1 MVQGFSSP
9 AQVAVTCTA
18 RRHKGTSARHA
29 ADGPVPRG
37 RGSPI
42 FLFLRRIR
50 ALKLGPG
57 YALVLTVPI
66 ALALWLAITFMVNLG
81 RI

>member
-1 MVQGFSSP
+1 MLQTILFLMVAGI
-9 AQVAVTCTA
+9 T
-18 RRHKGTSARHA
+18 
-29 ADGPVPRG
+29 
-37 RGSPI
+37 I

-66 ALALWLAITFMVNLG
+66 ALALWLVINFMVNLG